1 MRKEFREKNFVIYQK
16 STHPILNSKNK
27 HERRNKMK
35 ISSLTKP
42 PINLVTPAIII
53 YFLLA
58 TLTLINGCSDSN
70 PHLYRV
76 CWTIFPQA

>member
-1 MRKEFREKNFVIYQK
+1 
-16 STHPILNSKNK
+16 
-27 HERRNKMK
+27 MK